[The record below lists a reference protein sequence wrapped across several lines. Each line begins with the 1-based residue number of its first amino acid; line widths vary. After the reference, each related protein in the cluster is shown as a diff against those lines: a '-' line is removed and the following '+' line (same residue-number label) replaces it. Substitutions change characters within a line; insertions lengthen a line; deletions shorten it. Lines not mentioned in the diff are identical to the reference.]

1 MSNPSDRDATVGVG
15 ITLDNPRR
23 NGRLDPFPLPVPGH
37 DVKVLDVTDLAT
49 VPDVGHSITVRSTN
63 GVPVVAERVVTGG
76 KPWIRIGATTGPG
89 SALEATTWLFAAG
102 GVEPDQSEQLV
113 VQNLSGRSTTVDVIV
128 LGGPKPLVDPTL
140 RNIKVPA
147 NGRATI
153 RLDRFQR
160 PTLPV
165 EVRAASPVVVE
176 RGLYRSRRLGVS
188 ISPGVPSAEG
198 AR

>member
-1 MSNPSDRDATVGVG
+1 MDPDRRD
-15 ITLDNPRR
+15 RR
-23 NGRLDPFPLPVPGH
+23 
-37 DVKVLDVTDLAT
+37 
-49 VPDVGHSITVRSTN
+49 
-63 GVPVVAERVVTGG
+63 VPVQRSR
-76 KPWIRIGATTGPG
+76 PQPG
-89 SALEATTWLFAAG
+89 CSPAG

-140 RNIKVPA
+140 RNLKVPA

-176 RGLYRSRRLGVS
+176 RGLYRTGRLGIS
-188 ISPGVPSAEG
+188 ISPGVPLPEG
-198 AR
+198 RAITSSLTRLSMPAAAADARRLSR